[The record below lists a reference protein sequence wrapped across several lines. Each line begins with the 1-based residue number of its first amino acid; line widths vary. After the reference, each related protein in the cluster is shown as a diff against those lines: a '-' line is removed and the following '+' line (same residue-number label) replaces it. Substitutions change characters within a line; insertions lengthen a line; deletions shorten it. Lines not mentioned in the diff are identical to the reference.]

1 MMARGGAVL
10 GGAILAALAVA
21 CARAKPAG
29 PVQVL
34 DAWARPAD
42 SGATGGVYL
51 VLKNTDTATLHIT
64 SFETPISTST
74 EAHET
79 MLHGDMATMDI
90 RTELVIAKGATLTM
104 KPGGTH
110 LMLMHLTRRLTR
122 RDTVPVTLRFADGRV
137 FVATAH
143 VRTP

>member
-1 MMARGGAVL
+1 MVRSCVVMCY
-10 GGAILAALAVA
+10 AILVVFLVA
-21 CARAKPAG
+21 CAGAKPDG

-51 VLKNTDTATLHIT
+51 VLKNTDTVALHIT
-64 SFETPISTST
+64 SFETPVSRST

-79 MLHGDMATMDI
+79 MMHGDMATMDMRADLI
-90 RTELVIAKGATLTM
+90 IAPGATLTM

-110 LMLMHLTRRLTR
+110 LMLMQLTRPLTR
-122 RDTVPVTLRFADGRV
+122 RDTVPVMMRFGDGRT

>member
-1 MMARGGAVL
+1 MSRGRVVL
-10 GGAILAALAVA
+10 CSAILVVVAAV
-21 CARAKPAG
+21 CAPTAPAG

-51 VLKNTDTATLHIT
+51 VLKNTDTTTLHIT
-64 SFETPISTST
+64 SFETPVSTSA

-79 MLHGDMATMDI
+79 MMHGDMAAMDM
-90 RTELVIAKGATLTM
+90 RAELVIAQGATLTM

-110 LMLMHLTRRLTR
+110 LMLMHLTRPLTR
-122 RDTVPVTLRFADGRV
+122 RDTVPVTLRFSDGRT

>member
-1 MMARGGAVL
+1 MNTRGCVLVVGALTIVL
-10 GGAILAALAVA
+10 GAA
-21 CARAKPAG
+21 CARTPPAG

-51 VLKNTDTATLHIT
+51 VLKNTDTAALHIT
-64 SFETPISTST
+64 SFETPVSTST

-79 MLHGDMATMDI
+79 MMHGDMAAMDM
-90 RTELVIAKGATLTM
+90 RAELVIAQGATLTM

-110 LMLMHLTRRLTR
+110 LMLMHLTRPLTR
-122 RDTVPVTLRFADGRV
+122 QATVPVTLRFSDGRT
-137 FVATAH
+137 FVAMAQ